1 MASAMPVDSKVSN
14 SAVMATPVTYGLSR
28 SLQEDLELQSEYGNE
43 LSRFSRPLLD
53 FAATMTIMIMV
64 AGIVGNLLTIVALIR
79 CPRVR
84 NVAAAFIISLCVAD
98 FMFCTFVLPFSSSR
112 FIYGTWIHGD
122 FLCQLFPFMRYGNI
136 GVSLLLIAMITVNR
150 YVMIAHHNVYNR
162 IYKKIWIG
170 AMIALCWVLSFG
182 MQIPTLL
189 GVWGMFGLD
198 GKLGTCTI
206 LKDSSGNSSKTALF
220 VIAFVIPCCV
230 IVCCYTRIFWVVH
243 KSESRM
249 REHAALA
256 RKSKTKAKEQR
267 ELKTKR
273 NEWRIT
279 KMVLAIFLSFLTC
292 YLPITIVKVAD
303 DEVRFPGL
311 HVLSYIMLYLS
322 ACINPIIYVIMNK
335 QYRQAYKTVLLWQR
349 PRLLSLTPVG
359 SSYADKS
366 KDGQSKT
373 MVSQVSIAMSP
384 LVLQSKKNEEL
395 PEVFDDNL

>member
-1 MASAMPVDSKVSN
+1 
-14 SAVMATPVTYGLSR
+14 
-28 SLQEDLELQSEYGNE
+28 
-43 LSRFSRPLLD
+43 
-53 FAATMTIMIMV
+53 
-64 AGIVGNLLTIVALIR
+64 
-79 CPRVR
+79 
-84 NVAAAFIISLCVAD
+84 
-98 FMFCTFVLPFSSSR
+98 
-112 FIYGTWIHGD
+112 
-122 FLCQLFPFMRYGNI
+122 
-136 GVSLLLIAMITVNR
+136 MITVNR
-150 YVMIAHHNVYNR
+150 YIMIAHYNVYNR
-162 IYKKIWIG
+162 IYKKVWIG
-170 AMIALCWVLSFG
+170 AMIAICWVLSFG

-189 GVWGMFGLD
+189 GVWGVFGLD
-198 GKLGTCTI
+198 SKLGTCTI
-206 LKDSSGNSSKTALF
+206 LKDDSGNSSKTALF

-230 IVCCYTRIFWVVH
+230 IVCCYARIFCVVH

-249 REHAALA
+249 REHAAGIP
-256 RKSKTKAKEQR
+256 KSKPKSKEKR

-279 KMVLAIFLSFLTC
+279 KMVLAIFLSFLIC

-303 DEVRFPGL
+303 NEVQFPGF
-311 HVLSYIMLYLS
+311 HVLGYIMLYLS

-384 LVLQSKKNEEL
+384 IVRSQKSEEL
-395 PEVFDDNL
+395 SEVFDDNL